1 MNRLDRKTPDLK
13 CSVNIHPQTEK
24 FNSLLTS
31 DRSKHISLY
40 LHIPFCRYRCSYCDF
55 NTYTTIGDLQEA
67 YASGLRQEIESVL
80 KGKDRQ
86 LSTIFFGGG
95 TPSLMT
101 IAQLNEILTPVW
113 EHTTIPAGETPE
125 VTLEANPETV
135 TLEYL
140 QQLREIGINRI
151 SFGAQ
156 SAQTSDLN
164 ILGREHSFETVI
176 DAIGLARQAGI
187 DNLSIDLIYGVPH
200 QTLDAWRQTVEAS
213 LALDLPHYSFY
224 CLTVE
229 PGTPLHRQVNSLQ
242 IPPPDPDLAADQY
255 DLASERMAQAGY
267 DHYEISNWSK
277 PGLQSRHNLAY
288 WYNDEYLG
296 LGAGAHGHAG
306 GVRYHVVKQPRV
318 YLRRMTE
325 AEGRPYPLSA
335 AVASHERLSEEDEMF
350 DTVMMGLR
358 LLIEGLS
365 DVRFSARFGRSLEAV
380 YGEIIQGLIEEKLVE
395 WTSYNDQRSLR
406 LTPQGRFVSNQVFH
420 RFL

>member
-1 MNRLDRKTPDLK
+1 MDRKTPDLK
-13 CSVNIHPQTEK
+13 RSVNIHPQTDK
-24 FNSLLTS
+24 FNSLLTTNP
-31 DRSKHISLY
+31 SKLISLY

-67 YASGLRQEIESVL
+67 YAVGLHQEVSSVL
-80 KGKDRQ
+80 KGQDRQ
-86 LSTIFFGGG
+86 LSTLFFGGG

-101 IAQLNEILTPVW
+101 IPQLDHILSAVWQHVSIPSDFEPEI
-113 EHTTIPAGETPE
+113 
-125 VTLEANPETV
+125 TLEANPETV
-135 TLEYL
+135 SLDYL
-140 QQLREIGINRI
+140 RQLREIGINRI

-156 SAQTSDLN
+156 SAQTGDLN
-164 ILGREHSFETVI
+164 VLGREHSFETVI
-176 DAIGLARQAGI
+176 EAVGLARAAGI

-200 QTLDAWRQTVEAS
+200 QSLEAWQKTVEVS

-229 PGTPLHRQVNSLQ
+229 PGTALHRQVNSLQ
-242 IPPPDPDLAADQY
+242 VPSPDPDLAADQY
-255 DLASERMAQAGY
+255 DLASELMTQAGHE
-267 DHYEISNWSK
+267 HYEISNWSK
-277 PGLQSRHNLAY
+277 PGFQSQHNLAY

-296 LGAGAHGHAG
+296 LGAGAHGHAN

-318 YLRRMTE
+318 YLRRMATGE
-325 AEGRPYPLSA
+325 ELTYPLSA
-335 AVASHERLSEEDEMF
+335 AVAGHERLPAEDEMF

-365 DVRFSARFGRSLEAV
+365 DTRFTARFGRSLEDV
-380 YGEIIQGLIEEKLVE
+380 YGEVIQGLLEEELVE
-395 WTSYNDQRSLR
+395 WAISNANRALR